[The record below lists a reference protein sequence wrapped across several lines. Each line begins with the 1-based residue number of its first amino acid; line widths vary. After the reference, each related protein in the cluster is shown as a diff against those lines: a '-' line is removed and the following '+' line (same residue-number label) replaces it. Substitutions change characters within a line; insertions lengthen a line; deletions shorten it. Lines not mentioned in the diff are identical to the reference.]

1 MSWSAVAA
9 AMRAPSSPVAKDIDG
24 AANIISAAI
33 CKLTGGQPASVCS
46 SAGVK
51 AAAGSL

>member
-1 MSWSAVAA
+1 
-9 AMRAPSSPVAKDIDG
+9 MRTPSSPVARDIDG

-33 CKLTGGQPASVCS
+33 CKLTNGQPASVCS
-46 SAGVK
+46 SAGVT